1 MLDDAGWAEQRGA
14 EASAAVEHAAA
25 PGAQHPKSSRGLL
38 RPGEQR
44 GAGALFGFLTANPAT
59 FPVRTQ
65 CRLLGISPSG
75 YHTWRRRPPSARAKG
90 DSALSERVRAIYA
103 RSRGTYGVPRG
114 HAGLAAQGTR
124 VGHKR
129 IARLICADR
138 LAGVWCRKA
147 FHTTVRVRDVGR
159 AADLA
164 RRNYTAPAP
173 DRLWVAEITCLPAW
187 AGFLCLPVVVDA
199 FSRRVVRRAMAENLR
214 TELVL
219 AALEPALGQRH
230 PEKVTHHCDHG
241 CQYNSPSPSA
251 AAAVSRAF
259 APPWVRL
266 GTPKTMP
273 CARAS
278 SPPSSTSSSTRR
290 PSQSPAW
297 QCRRRASSPMPED
310 SARPPCMF
318 SGCAGSTLR
327 WNRPAT
333 PRRSMD

>member
-147 FHTTVRVRDVGR
+147 FHTTLPCAFATWGAPRTWPDATTRHR
-159 AADLA
+159 PL
-164 RRNYTAPAP
+164 TACGSP
-173 DRLWVAEITCLPAW
+173 RS
-187 AGFLCLPVVVDA
+187 PV
-199 FSRRVVRRAMAENLR
+199 S
-214 TELVL
+214 
-219 AALEPALGQRH
+219 PLG
-230 PEKVTHHCDHG
+230 PGSSVC
-241 CQYNSPSPSA
+241 PWWWMPSA
-251 AAAVSRAF
+251 
-259 APPWVRL
+259 
-266 GTPKTMP
+266 G
-273 CARAS
+273 
-278 SPPSSTSSSTRR
+278 
-290 PSQSPAW
+290 
-297 QCRRRASSPMPED
+297 
-310 SARPPCMF
+310 
-318 SGCAGSTLR
+318 G
-327 WNRPAT
+327 
-333 PRRSMD
+333 